1 MAKERK
7 KLEAAAHDSRE
18 ATKKSLHQSEKA
30 LSMKAKSGEAAKA
43 KEEAAKEMMDQKVTK
58 LKAAEGVYS
67 LALASVMDQD
77 KRLAEPLINLIE
89 EQLLYHQQAV
99 RAIRSVPVSVSV
111 ILCRRYLCLHQ
122 FITPSL

>member
-1 MAKERK
+1 
-7 KLEAAAHDSRE
+7 
-18 ATKKSLHQSEKA
+18 
-30 LSMKAKSGEAAKA
+30 MKAKSGEAAKA
-43 KEEAAKEMMDQKVTK
+43 KEEAAKEMMVQKVTK

-99 RAIRSVPVSVSV
+99 RAIRSAPVSVSV

-122 FITPSL
+122 LITPSL